1 MEEETE
7 EAALDSEAALEG
19 VEREEVE
26 TEVVWEE
33 EGMEHFLGT
42 QVAAN
47 AEMAAVNEEMVV
59 LAAEVETKEETEVVE
74 MQVDSEASQVGAA
87 ETEDVLAEALLAA
100 ANAEMAAAK
109 AANWE
114 SEATAGLAY
123 TTVVNSEAAEATGVV
138 GEGGC

>member
-1 MEEETE
+1 MEEEKE
-7 EAALDSEAALEG
+7 EAALDSEAALAG
-19 VEREEVE
+19 VEKAEVE
-26 TEVVWEE
+26 TEVAWEE

-47 AEMAAVNEEMVV
+47 VEMAAVNEEMVV
-59 LAAEVETKEETEVVE
+59 LEEQVETKEETEVVE

-87 ETEDVLAEALLAA
+87 ETEDVLAEALLEE
-100 ANAEMAAAK
+100 ANSELEAAK
-109 AANWE
+109 AATWE
-114 SEATAGLAY
+114 SEATEATAY